1 MKTFAIKD
9 ESIIAQSINNVPTT
23 HLPLVEMF
31 YGIEGEG
38 SNIGDPRILL
48 RVSGCRIKCHG
59 CDSPHTWNANGGTL
73 LPVSEIISQLDK
85 LIDETGV
92 KTVAVTGGEPMHYP
106 EQVVVLAKYL
116 RDKGVRSWLETSG
129 WIINQEVFDM
139 YDFVSFDIKTPSS
152 KEAAMDREQVD
163 ALLEYCHHRLSTI
176 YTHPNNSGHPSGDMQ
191 IKFIVTDKADIDY
204 ILSIAVHEHPSH
216 ENRLAL
222 GDAIYNR
229 HRLYG
234 KLIITPACGKHSTPS
249 DVRKRMELCM
259 EHMKGLPYR
268 IIAQQHPFLNMP

>member
-73 LPVSEIISQLDK
+73 LNLHDIISQLDK
-85 LIDETGV
+85 MIDETGV

-163 ALLEYCHHRLSTI
+163 
-176 YTHPNNSGHPSGDMQ
+176 GHPTGDMQ

-204 ILSIAVHEHPSH
+204 ILSLAVHEKPRQ
-216 ENRLAL
+216 ENRLSL
-222 GDAIYNR
+222 GDVIYNR